1 MSYNLAFTAG
11 ALLYNEAVLYIRAI
25 EDITSYYSGDVV
37 VNSEVLITNAESSRK
52 RIKSELDKRFKQ
64 IDATYLSKF
73 FELSESDQRIILFL
87 TICKTYFI
95 ITEFSLEVVYKKW
108 LNYDNELGTYDF
120 KYFLSSKLTE
130 EELNK
135 ISGHSQYKLAQV
147 AVKMYK
153 DVGMYKRQQF
163 IPLLPSDDLINLI
176 KKNRDEWFFH
186 CILFTKAEEI

>member
-1 MSYNLAFTAG
+1 MNYNLAFTAG
-11 ALLYNEAVLYIRAI
+11 ALLYNESLLYVRAI
-25 EDITSYYSGDVV
+25 EDIASYYSGEAV

-64 IDATYLSKF
+64 VDPTYLSKF
-73 FELSESDQRIILFL
+73 LELSESDQRVILFL
-87 TICKTYFI
+87 TICKTYSI

-120 KYFLSSKLTE
+120 RYFLSSKLTE
-130 EELNK
+130 EELNN
-135 ISGHSQYKLAQV
+135 ISTQSQYKLAQV

-153 DVGMYKRQQF
+153 DVGLYREKQL
-163 IPLLPSDDLINLI
+163 IPLQPSNDLINLI
-176 KKNRDEWFFH
+176 KNNRDEWFFH